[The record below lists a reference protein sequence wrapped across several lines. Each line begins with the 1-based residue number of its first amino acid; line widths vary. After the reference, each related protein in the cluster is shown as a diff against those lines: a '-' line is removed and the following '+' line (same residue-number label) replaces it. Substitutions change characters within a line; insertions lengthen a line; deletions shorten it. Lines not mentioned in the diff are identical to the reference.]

1 MPNKTLTVVKKEAS
15 TMQAQVDTLKITNA
29 EQMSTAAHMLSTIN
43 KQADKVQAEKEKVT
57 KPLLAALNAERGRW
71 KPFEIVYEGL
81 RNTLRAK
88 MTKYQ
93 TESTRVAEVEANK
106 IANRVGEGKG
116 KLKVETAVKKMGEIQ
131 KPEEVVT
138 TEAGLVKF
146 KTVNKFEVTDFAAL
160 PDTFKVAN
168 DVEIRKAML
177 AGVKIK
183 GVRYFTEQVPVNF
196 R

>member
-1 MPNKTLTVVKKEAS
+1 
-15 TMQAQVDTLKITNA
+15 MQAQVDTLEITNA